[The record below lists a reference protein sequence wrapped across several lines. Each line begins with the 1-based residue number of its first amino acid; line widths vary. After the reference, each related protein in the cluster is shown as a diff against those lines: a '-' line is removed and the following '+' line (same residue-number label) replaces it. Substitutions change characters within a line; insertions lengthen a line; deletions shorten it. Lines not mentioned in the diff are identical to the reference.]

1 MKKKYVA
8 PEMEELEMD
17 EPVVL
22 QGVQEGSTGS
32 GKAHDEEGGDVL

>member
-1 MKKKYVA
+1 MKKKYIV

-22 QGVQEGSTGS
+22 QVEEAPTNNSSTNDEPGS
-32 GKAHDEEGGDVL
+32 GPSL